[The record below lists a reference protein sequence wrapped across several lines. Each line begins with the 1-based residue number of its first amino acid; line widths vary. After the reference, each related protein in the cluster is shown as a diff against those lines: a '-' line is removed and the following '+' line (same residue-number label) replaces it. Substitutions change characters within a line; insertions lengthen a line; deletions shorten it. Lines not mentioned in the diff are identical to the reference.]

1 MRLLGLSVSIAC
13 RWYAFHGVC
22 GHWQA
27 LRKGGRMAKDTVATA
42 ATFSCIE
49 RLRGQR
55 PPCRLHLQLSFYR
68 VGAAEVKAAQQAG
81 QLHPQ
86 VLSVSIP
93 IYYTCVMT
101 GVLLMCAIHVAV
113 HG

>member
-1 MRLLGLSVSIAC
+1 
-13 RWYAFHGVC
+13 
-22 GHWQA
+22 
-27 LRKGGRMAKDTVATA
+27 MAKDTVATA

-68 VGAAEVKAAQQAG
+68 VGAAEVKAAQQVR
-81 QLHPQ
+81 QLLLKCS
-86 VLSVSIP
+86 LSVF

-113 HG
+113 SGCCL